1 VTGKEVP
8 DEAAKVPILQYLNPR
23 PADWTEADFIVGNP
37 PFIGNKRM
45 RDALGDGY
53 AEALRAAYPAVP
65 DSVDFVLYWWHKA
78 AEAVQAGNTRRFGLI
93 TTNSLTQ
100 TFNRRVI
107 AQHMTGKTPLKLLWA
122 IPDHPWTDDGAA
134 VRIAMTVGGLEG
146 QPWLG
151 RVVEEHG
158 ADTPEAEAQAVK
170 VEGRSVEAIHED
182 LSAGVKTV
190 GLPVLRSNE
199 RLSCRG
205 VIPVGKGFLVDVNRW
220 TCWGQPHII
229 KPFRNGRDLTD
240 EPRNMM
246 IIDAFGLSESE
257 FRDKYPGPFQHLL
270 ETVKPER
277 DQKQRAGHRD
287 RWWVFGEPRSTFRP
301 ALQGLTRYIA
311 TPQVAK
317 HRVFQFLDATIL
329 PDDKLIAIAL
339 PDPWFLGVLES
350 RVHQAWASANRGN
363 MGVGNDPVYNKST
376 CFDPFPFPDATEPQ
390 KARIRDLAE
399 RLDAH
404 RKGAQGRRVTITGMY
419 NLMAKLRSGEA
430 FSPKDRE
437 QHEAA
442 QTEILRHLHD
452 ELDAAVAQAYGW
464 PVDLP
469 EAEILERLVALNGER
484 ATEEGRG
491 LVRWLRPEYQARA
504 IGAAPEPETPR
515 LVAEP
520 EPEVPAGAHAPE
532 IKPMP
537 WPAERRAQFQAL
549 RDLLLG
555 SARLW
560 SLEDLAR
567 AFKSRGRYRDS
578 IQAHL
583 GVLEDLGLVDRLE
596 TPEGSRWNRPTAAAV

>member
-1 VTGKEVP
+1 
-8 DEAAKVPILQYLNPR
+8 
-23 PADWTEADFIVGNP
+23 
-37 PFIGNKRM
+37 
-45 RDALGDGY
+45 
-53 AEALRAAYPAVP
+53 
-65 DSVDFVLYWWHKA
+65 
-78 AEAVQAGNTRRFGLI
+78 
-93 TTNSLTQ
+93 
-100 TFNRRVI
+100 
-107 AQHMTGKTPLKLLWA
+107 
-122 IPDHPWTDDGAA
+122 
-134 VRIAMTVGGLEG
+134 
-146 QPWLG
+146 
-151 RVVEEHG
+151 
-158 ADTPEAEAQAVK
+158 
-170 VEGRSVEAIHED
+170 
-182 LSAGVKTV
+182 
-190 GLPVLRSNE
+190 
-199 RLSCRG
+199 
-205 VIPVGKGFLVDVNRW
+205 
-220 TCWGQPHII
+220 
-229 KPFRNGRDLTD
+229 
-240 EPRNMM
+240 
-246 IIDAFGLSESE
+246 
-257 FRDKYPGPFQHLL
+257 
-270 ETVKPER
+270 VKPER
-277 DQKQRAGHRD
+277 DANRD
-287 RWWVFGEPRSTFRP
+287 RGLKSNWWLFGRPRSEIRP
-301 ALQGLTRYIA
+301 ALIGLRRYIA
-311 TPQVAK
+311 VPHIAK
-317 HRVFQFLDATIL
+317 HHAFEFIPSDVLVDHMVILMATEDA
-329 PDDKLIAIAL
+329 
-339 PDPWFLGVLES
+339 FHLGVLLT
-350 RVHQAWASANRGN
+350 RVHRIWLLAAGGTLENR
-363 MGVGNDPVYNKST
+363 PIYYKSR
-376 CFDPFPFPDATEPQ
+376 CFDPFPFPDATEAQ

>member
-1 VTGKEVP
+1 
-8 DEAAKVPILQYLNPR
+8 
-23 PADWTEADFIVGNP
+23 
-37 PFIGNKRM
+37 
-45 RDALGDGY
+45 
-53 AEALRAAYPAVP
+53 
-65 DSVDFVLYWWHKA
+65 
-78 AEAVQAGNTRRFGLI
+78 
-93 TTNSLTQ
+93 
-100 TFNRRVI
+100 
-107 AQHMTGKTPLKLLWA
+107 
-122 IPDHPWTDDGAA
+122 
-134 VRIAMTVGGLEG
+134 
-146 QPWLG
+146 
-151 RVVEEHG
+151 
-158 ADTPEAEAQAVK
+158 
-170 VEGRSVEAIHED
+170 
-182 LSAGVKTV
+182 
-190 GLPVLRSNE
+190 
-199 RLSCRG
+199 
-205 VIPVGKGFLVDVNRW
+205 
-220 TCWGQPHII
+220 
-229 KPFRNGRDLTD
+229 
-240 EPRNMM
+240 
-246 IIDAFGLSESE
+246 
-257 FRDKYPGPFQHLL
+257 
-270 ETVKPER
+270 
-277 DQKQRAGHRD
+277 
-287 RWWVFGEPRSTFRP
+287 VFGEPRSTFRP